1 MINQRQYVRNPLD
14 KPKTLSLIVIPFEK
28 LEKISVSAHA
38 VDISDGGVGIYTD
51 CALEP
56 GFVVMRNGWKEFK
69 SGVLLWSRPLD
80 SNTYRAGIQYIPLPG
95 KNAGRVFTENPMN
108 SSTSILVDPETEQT
122 HRLATAVFMQN
133 TRGIMVTDA
142 KGAVQ
147 SVNDAFVKIT
157 GYSAAET
164 IGKIPLLF
172 ATGKQDDAL
181 LAQMRRLIQETGVW
195 SGVYWSRRKNGELY
209 PQETTINAIRN
220 DRGEIVQYCSIFN
233 DVTEKYHAEEKLRLL
248 SSTDGLTKLANRRA
262 FDEALE
268 TEWRRARRLEYSL
281 AIIMADID
289 NFKKFNDTYG
299 HLEGDECLKK
309 VAESLKRGIHRAGDI
324 AARYGGE
331 EFILLLPMT
340 GIHEAAKIAD
350 DLRHHIESLKIPHVH
365 NVPDTIVTISMGVAA
380 LIPHADSF
388 PNDLIAM
395 ADKAL
400 YKAKEAG
407 KNRIMCMVP
416 ESSVAGMPDRI

>member
-1 MINQRQYVRNPLD
+1 MINQRQYVRNLLD

-28 LEKISVSAHA
+28 LEKITVSAHA
-38 VDISDGGVGIYTD
+38 IDISDGGVGICTD
-51 CALEP
+51 CALDP
-56 GFVVMRNGWKEFK
+56 GFVVMQNGWKNFK
-69 SGVLLWSRPLD
+69 GGVLLWSRALNG
-80 SNTYRAGIQYIPLPG
+80 NTYRAGIQYIPLPG
-95 KNAGRVFTENPMN
+95 KNGGGVFTGNSMN
-108 SSTSILVDPETEQT
+108 SSTSVLVDLETERT
-122 HRLATAVFMQN
+122 HRLATAVFMQD

-147 SVNDAFVKIT
+147 SVNEAFVKIT

-172 ATGKQDDAL
+172 ASGGQDDAL
-181 LAQMRRLIQETGVW
+181 LAQMRRLLRETGVW
-195 SGVYWSRRKNGELY
+195 SGIYWSRRKNGELY
-209 PQETTINAIRN
+209 PQETTINAIKN
-220 DRGEIVQYCSIFN
+220 DHGEIVQYCSIFN

-289 NFKKFNDTYG
+289 NFKKYNDTYG
-299 HLEGDECLKK
+299 HLEGDECIKK
-309 VAESLKRGIHRAGDI
+309 VATALKKGIHRAGDI

-331 EFILLLPMT
+331 EFILLLPMS
-340 GIHEAAKIAD
+340 GIREAAKIAD
-350 DLRHHIESLKIPHVH
+350 DLRQHIESLKIPHMH
-365 NVPDTIVTISMGVAA
+365 NIPDAIVTVSMGVAT
-380 LIPHADSF
+380 LMPHADTF
-388 PNDLIAM
+388 PNDLIAL

-407 KNRIMCMVP
+407 KNRVMCMVP